1 MIIFS
6 ALILLGLFVSNRS
19 IRMRKIVTV
28 IYTFVLLW
36 YTLLRRLLVFTS
48 IPVAADST
56 ITTTP
61 ITELSFT
68 ERLIETVIAIFGS
81 QTDGTLAGGGVGP
94 SLVFNILLFI
104 PCGYLTAMW
113 LLQLVQIR
121 SEKRDKQTNRD
132 RGEKGSAAELPLWQ
146 SAQW

>member
-1 MIIFS
+1 
-6 ALILLGLFVSNRS
+6 
-19 IRMRKIVTV
+19 MRKIVTV

-68 ERLIETVIAIFGS
+68 ERLIEAVIAIFGS

-104 PCGYLTAMW
+104 PCGYLTAM
-113 LLQLVQIR
+113 
-121 SEKRDKQTNRD
+121 
-132 RGEKGSAAELPLWQ
+132 
-146 SAQW
+146 